1 MNKLP
6 QLKSFLKEENGV
18 DLYRDVEVRFISGRK
33 AVMTIYEDG
42 KEQERITLS
51 DYDDKDKLHALF
63 KEKGFAQYTDV
74 EYKERRKMKEEEEKK
89 NNLQQ
94 ASQTRSL
101 RPTSVRGRPQTAA
114 NPKLRKREMKERL
127 KQLKEARENFMTV
140 GQPIG

>member
-1 MNKLP
+1 MP

-18 DLYRDVEVRFISGRK
+18 DTYKDVEVRFISGRK
-33 AVMTIYEDG
+33 AVMTIYKDG
-42 KEQERITLS
+42 KEQEKITLS
-51 DYDDKDKLHALF
+51 DFNDKDKLHALF
-63 KEKGFAQYTDV
+63 KEKGFVQYTDV

-89 NNLQQ
+89 NNNVQQ
-94 ASQTRSL
+94 ASQGRVL

-140 GQPIG
+140 GQPIGR

>member
-42 KEQERITLS
+42 KEERITLS

-74 EYKERRKMKEEEEKK
+74 EYKERRKMKAEEEK
-89 NNLQQ
+89 NNVQQ
-94 ASQTRSL
+94 ASQIRV

>member
-1 MNKLP
+1 MDTYK
-6 QLKSFLKEENGV
+6 
-18 DLYRDVEVRFISGRK
+18 DVEVRFISGRK
-33 AVMTIYEDG
+33 AVMTIYKDG

-63 KEKGFAQYTDV
+63 KEKGFVQYTDV

-89 NNLQQ
+89 NNIQQ
-94 ASQTRSL
+94 ASQQRVL
-101 RPTSVRGRPQTAA
+101 RPTSVRGRPQTAV